1 MAVGRLSRRP
11 LALAALLLA
20 VLLLHLGVGEW
31 LQSLRADWRPV
42 EPMPPPLQVSFVQ
55 PLVPRAPPPAR
66 APRLRR
72 LGSGDAAAVSVDRA
86 DAMPPAP
93 EAAAST
99 PELDVLTAQA
109 PVEAPADGEPGPEWP
124 LSTRL
129 SYQLTGYFR
138 GPVSGHSS
146 VEWLRQGSRYQV
158 RLEVAVGPRVA
169 PLISRQMMSD
179 GRLTPRGIAP
189 QRFDEDTRILIAPR
203 QRRTLLFD
211 ADGVTL
217 ADGRREPALPGVQDA
232 SSQFVQLT
240 WLFLTGRQQMRPGL
254 VVELPLA
261 LPRRQYWWAYRV
273 LGEEVLDTPLGPLS
287 AWHLQPTRGP
297 GGGDLVAEVWLA
309 PSLQYLP
316 VRLLI
321 REDAQNFVDLRMDS
335 APLQEAPIVQ
345 PLPSQKDSP

>member
-1 MAVGRLSRRP
+1 MAVRRLSRRP

-20 VLLLHLGVGEW
+20 VLLIHLGVGEW

-42 EPMPPPLQVSFVQ
+42 EPMPPPLQVSFVK
-55 PLVPRAPPPAR
+55 PLAPHAPPAAR
-66 APRLRR
+66 APRLQR
-72 LGSGDAAAVSVDRA
+72 LNSGDAAGSAVDRV
-86 DAMPPAP
+86 DAALPAP
-93 EAAAST
+93 EAAAPSA
-99 PELDVLTAQA
+99 ELEPMNALA
-109 PVEAPADGEPGPEWP
+109 PVVAPADAEPGPEWP

-129 SYQLTGYFR
+129 SYHLTGYFR

-146 VEWLRQGSRYQV
+146 VEWLRQGAHYQV
-158 RLEVAVGPRVA
+158 RLEVAVGPRIA
-169 PLISRQMMSD
+169 PLISRHMMSD

-254 VVELPLA
+254 IVELPLA

-287 AWHLQPTRGP
+287 AWHLQPTRAP

-335 APLQEAPIVQ
+335 APLQEAPIVA
-345 PLPSQKDSP
+345 PSSNEEKPP